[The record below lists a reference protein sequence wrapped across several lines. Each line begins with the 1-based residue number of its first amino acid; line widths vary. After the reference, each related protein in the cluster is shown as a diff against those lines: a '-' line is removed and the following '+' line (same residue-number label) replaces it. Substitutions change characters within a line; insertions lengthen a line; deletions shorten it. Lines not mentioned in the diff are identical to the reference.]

1 VTAIL
6 TGADR
11 STAGLGRARTASSAA
26 SASRITSPQRSARG
40 SRPSQMAQVLLD
52 AKSADPVPLLPIAI
66 PKICAGPVATE
77 EFVLD
82 VER

>member
-1 VTAIL
+1 
-6 TGADR
+6 
-11 STAGLGRARTASSAA
+11 
-26 SASRITSPQRSARG
+26 
-40 SRPSQMAQVLLD
+40 MAQVLLD